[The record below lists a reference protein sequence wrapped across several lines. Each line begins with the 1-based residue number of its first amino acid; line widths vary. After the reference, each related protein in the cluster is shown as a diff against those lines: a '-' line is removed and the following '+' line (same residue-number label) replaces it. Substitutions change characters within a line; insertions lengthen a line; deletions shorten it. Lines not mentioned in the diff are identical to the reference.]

1 VLSLYGI
8 INFEVFLVTAIL
20 LNLTPGTDTMYI
32 VSRSISQGR
41 AAGIYSALGISAG
54 VVVHTLLAAFGLS
67 VILMQSAFLFN
78 LIKIIGAIYLAYLG
92 FKMLITKKTIN
103 EQKDLPKQSNK
114 KIFLQGML
122 TNVTNPKVALFFI
135 AFLPQFIH
143 TRSGVSS
150 PIPFILL
157 GLTFTLTGGTWCLI
171 TAFFSSMATNKL
183 RSNAK
188 VGNVLNRLT
197 GIVFIAMGIKL
208 LNTKVN

>member
-1 VLSLYGI
+1 
-8 INFEVFLVTAIL
+8 
-20 LNLTPGTDTMYI
+20 
-32 VSRSISQGR
+32 
-41 AAGIYSALGISAG
+41 
-54 VVVHTLLAAFGLS
+54 
-67 VILMQSAFLFN
+67 
-78 LIKIIGAIYLAYLG
+78 
-92 FKMLITKKTIN
+92 
-103 EQKDLPKQSNK
+103 
-114 KIFLQGML
+114 ML

-143 TRSGVSS
+143 TSPGVSS

-208 LNTKVN
+208 LNTKVH